1 MSCGRSQGLG
11 FLLQDVLGLRKDGW
25 PEKHAITP
33 IAQPMRLEDLGSGDE
48 LHFGKVSPGASE
60 VLRRRLT
67 LPSSCFQP
75 TNISPQ
81 RLPRE
86 RELDELTQEAELLG
100 KS

>member
-1 MSCGRSQGLG
+1 MSRGRSQGMG

-25 PEKHAITP
+25 PEKLAITP

-60 VLRRRLT
+60 VLRRR
-67 LPSSCFQP
+67 QP
-75 TNISPQ
+75 TKISPQ

-86 RELDELTQEAELLG
+86 RELDELTQEA
-100 KS
+100 SSWVRVRQM